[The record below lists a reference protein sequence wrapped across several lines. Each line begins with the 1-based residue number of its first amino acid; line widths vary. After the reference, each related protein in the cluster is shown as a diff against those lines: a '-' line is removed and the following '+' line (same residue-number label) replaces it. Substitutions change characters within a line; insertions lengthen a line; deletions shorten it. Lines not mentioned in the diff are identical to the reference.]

1 MTTIEVI
8 REWMRLTNQ
17 QFVPQRKPCTE
28 FNDLFFGYFPE
39 EFLATSYY
47 VIVPHMPV
55 PAHKFLVQ
63 HGLTDLFNRDLAGLT
78 LNDTYYLIP
87 THENDLQIHFHELVR
102 VAQWHHWGFEGFIA
116 RYLEE
121 LKNFGYDNMPLERM
135 AHDLGGYYTAGD
147 ALVNVPRIIEA
158 LK

>member
-1 MTTIEVI
+1 MTMIEVI
-8 REWMRLTNQ
+8 REWIRLTNQ
-17 QFVPQRKPCTE
+17 QYLPQRKPCTE
-28 FNDLFFGYFPE
+28 FNDLFAGYFPE

-47 VIVPHMPV
+47 VIVPQMPV
-55 PAHKFLVQ
+55 PAHEFLAQ

-78 LNDTYYLIP
+78 LNDTYYLIQ

-102 VAQWHHWGFEGFIA
+102 VAQWHHWGVEGFIS

-135 AHDLGGYYTAGD
+135 AHDLGGYYVAGD